1 MEKTNETE
9 LIEQETKEVV
19 KEDNN
24 KDTGMSEVMNE
35 LKDIRQTIDN
45 LKKEDLYKKQ
55 FEEAKKTE
63 EEDLP
68 IYDDKGEYNV

>member
-9 LIEQETKEVV
+9 TIEQGTQEVV

>member
-9 LIEQETKEVV
+9 TIEQGTQEVV

-35 LKDIRQTIDN
+35 LKDIRKTIDN
-45 LKKEDLYKKQ
+45 LKKEDLYKKK